1 MSTTINDLT
10 VIWVLQMCL
19 YVFNTMRRQ
28 FDEEVE
34 QLSHCTKWRVQNS
47 LCFTKHSL
55 SPSDTSQTAHI
66 TRDTRASCIQWLY

>member
-1 MSTTINDLT
+1 MQMCKLNYLLQEFRDVMSTTINDLT

-34 QLSHCTKWRVQNS
+34 
-47 LCFTKHSL
+47 
-55 SPSDTSQTAHI
+55 
-66 TRDTRASCIQWLY
+66 